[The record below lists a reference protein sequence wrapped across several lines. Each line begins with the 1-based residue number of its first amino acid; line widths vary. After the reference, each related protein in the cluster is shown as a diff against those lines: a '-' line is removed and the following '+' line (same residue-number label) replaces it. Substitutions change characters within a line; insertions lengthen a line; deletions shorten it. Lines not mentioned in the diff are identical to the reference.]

1 MVKTRV
7 VPEFARRR
15 PLNLSLPPGEA
26 ITGLAAADL
35 TVYPDAEIGAVVLSA
50 DALEI
55 ELVLSPASA
64 IDTVMRMVGGCSA
77 CSGAS
82 PTAGRPS
89 FFYAAGGDLENE

>member
-64 IDTVMRMVGGCSA
+64 IDTVMRMVGALQRLQRGVSDG
-77 CSGAS
+77 GA
-82 PTAGRPS
+82 AFLFLRGGGR
-89 FFYAAGGDLENE
+89 LRK